1 VRFWDSSAIVPLIV
15 QEAETARRGALLEG
29 DSEMTRLE
37 CASAVNRLHREG
49 TMDEANLGQ
58 ALQDLGLLAASW
70 FEVEPTEAVR
80 SRALRLLRVHPLR
93 AADSLQLAAAL
104 VATGENPAAFALVT
118 NDERLREAALK
129 EGFVVE

>member
-1 VRFWDSSAIVPLIV
+1 MLPGL
-15 QEAETARRGALLEG
+15 RRIL
-29 DSEMTRLE
+29 D
-37 CASAVNRLHREG
+37 
-49 TMDEANLGQ
+49 
-58 ALQDLGLLAASW
+58 QDLGLLAASW

-104 VATGENPAAFALVT
+104 VATGENPAAFAMVT
-118 NDERLREAALK
+118 SDEWLREAALK